1 MPPDLDADML
11 ATLTPE
17 ERAAIEDD
25 QPSAE
30 ELAAMQRI
38 AADGS
43 QDGDDD
49 DADTSGTGNNA
60 APVEGKGATPVPADT
75 PAATPP
81 AADPAPAADAAAEDP
96 DNQPDNQPA
105 TATVTATYEAKLPSD
120 YDDQVKALATEEAD
134 LKAKF
139 KSGEIDFDEF
149 DVQRGELLVKREAL
163 TLARA
168 KAEIS
173 QEMTQQTAKSQW
185 KATVD
190 RFVLSAAK
198 EDGGIDYRKDQAK
211 QADLDQFVRVL
222 AAREDNA
229 DKPMD
234 WFLSEAHRRVKALHG
249 ISAVP
254 APKGDTPADP
264 AAAAKAANDAR
275 KPPVAAAPATLAQ
288 VPGGDGPGDVAGEF
302 ADIDALEGE
311 ALEAAI
317 GKLTPAQRE
326 KWARGR

>member
-1 MPPDLDADML
+1 MPQELDAEML
-11 ATLTPE
+11 ETLTPE

-25 QPSAE
+25 KPSAE

-43 QDGDDD
+43 QDDEDDGDDD
-49 DADTSGTGNNA
+49 DADTSGTGTNA
-60 APVEGKGATPVPADT
+60 APVEGKGATPAPAAT
-75 PAATPP
+75 PAANPP
-81 AADPAPAADAAAEDP
+81 AADPAPAAAAAAEDP
-96 DNQPDNQPA
+96 AIPP
-105 TATVTATYEAKLPSD
+105 TTVTATYDAKLPSD
-120 YDDQVKALATEEAD
+120 YDDQVKSLATQEAD

-149 DVQRGELLVKREAL
+149 ELQRGELLTKREEL

-173 QEMTQQTAKSQW
+173 QEMTQQTAQSQW

-198 EDGGIDYRKDQAK
+198 EDGGIDYRKDLAK

-222 AAREDNA
+222 AAREENA

-249 ISAVP
+249 VTAAP
-254 APKGDTPADP
+254 APKGDTPVDP

-275 KPPVAAAPATLAQ
+275 KPPVGAVPATLAQ

-311 ALEAAI
+311 ALESAI
-317 GKLTPAQRE
+317 AKLTPAQRE

>member
-1 MPPDLDADML
+1 MPQELDTEML
-11 ATLTPE
+11 ETLTPE

-25 QPSAE
+25 KPSAE

-38 AADGS
+38 AAGAPADDEDED
-43 QDGDDD
+43 DGDDD
-49 DADTSGTGNNA
+49 GDPA
-60 APVEGKGATPVPADT
+60 AAAAQPVEGKGA
-75 PAATPP
+75 AAAP
-81 AADPAPAADAAAEDP
+81 AADPAPAAAAAAEDP
-96 DNQPDNQPA
+96 AIPP
-105 TATVTATYEAKLPSD
+105 TTVTATYDAKLPSD
-120 YDDQVKALATEEAD
+120 YDDQVKSLATQEAD

-149 DVQRGELLVKREAL
+149 ELQRGELLTKREEL

-173 QEMTQQTAKSQW
+173 QEMTQQTAQSQW

-198 EDGGIDYRKDQAK
+198 EDGGIDYRKDLAK
-211 QADLDQFVRVL
+211 QADLDQFLRVL
-222 AAREDNA
+222 AAREENA

-249 ISAVP
+249 LA
-254 APKGDTPADP
+254 TPASKVDD
-264 AAAAKAANDAR
+264 ATAVKAANEAR
-275 KPPVAAAPATLAQ
+275 KPPIGSAPATLAQ

-311 ALEAAI
+311 ALESAI
-317 GKLTPAQRE
+317 AKLTPAQRE